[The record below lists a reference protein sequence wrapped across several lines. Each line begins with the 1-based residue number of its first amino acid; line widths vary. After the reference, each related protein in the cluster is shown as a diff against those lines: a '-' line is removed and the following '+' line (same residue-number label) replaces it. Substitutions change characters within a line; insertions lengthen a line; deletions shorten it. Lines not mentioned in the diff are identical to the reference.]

1 MEGASMPV
9 PELSPIE
16 ERVALL
22 VAGGRS
28 TQAVA
33 DELGVSVRTIDWH
46 LARARRKLERAATL
60 HDRIQRAPKSPQEG
74 ERE

>member
-1 MEGASMPV
+1 MPV

-22 VAGGRS
+22 VAGGQSQR
-28 TQAVA
+28 AIA
-33 DELGVSVRTIDWH
+33 DDLGLSLRTVEWH

-60 HDRIQRAPKSPQEG
+60 HERVQEAGPPAQTQG
-74 ERE
+74 EE